1 MNGRPRVRQRATLIR
16 NPRTRVARTAW
27 MASFPR
33 RYKPDL
39 SSRNHRLQDY
49 FKWPMKQQLRKSN
62 DAQGNLR
69 ICY

>member
-1 MNGRPRVRQRATLIR
+1 
-16 NPRTRVARTAW
+16 